1 MKKEKIESLINDK
14 LRKRENSICIYESN
28 FMFCLA
34 GQLYEQAPNRAP
46 RKADVIM
53 NKAKELFREQAYNDN
68 EWYTVH
74 VTSVKDFVKELLF
87 KIPEFE
93 ELNLTQN
100 EYDAGIKVNDKN
112 RPKFHITSRYD
123 VNTSES
129 WRNDIVDLE
138 AFIGNVVRKM
148 QQYEEIERE
157 NDCFL
162 CIHDKEKKNMEDV
175 RKCNH
180 CRRNRDIKIVDN
192 FECTRQPKGN
202 FTMACKYDC
211 YKDYYI
217 CCSECK
223 EKDTCSKACKHDPE
237 NCGNVYDQ
245 SKEKGVKHI
254 E

>member
-14 LRKRENSICIYESN
+14 LRKRENSICIYERN

-34 GQLYEQAPNRAP
+34 GQLYEQAPNRSP

-68 EWYTVH
+68 EWYTVN
-74 VTSVKDFVKELLF
+74 VTSVKDFIKDLLY

-93 ELNLTQN
+93 ELNLSQN
-100 EYDAGIKVNDKN
+100 EYDAGVKLNDES
-112 RPKFHITSRYD
+112 RGEFHFSSRYD
-123 VNTSES
+123 VNTADS
-129 WRNDIVDLE
+129 WRNDIVDLD
-138 AFIGNVVRKM
+138 AFVSNVVRM
-148 QQYEEIERE
+148 LVAYDEIED
-157 NDCFL
+157 NDCFT
-162 CIHDKEKKNMEDV
+162 CIHDKKVKNAEDI

-180 CRRNRDIKIVDN
+180 CRRNRKLKIVDN
-192 FECTRQPKGN
+192 YEGTRQPKGE

-211 YKDYYI
+211 FKNYYI
-217 CCSECK
+217 CCCECDDK
-223 EKDTCSKACKHDPE
+223 ATCEKACKHDPE

>member
-1 MKKEKIESLINDK
+1 MKKEKIESLIEDK
-14 LRKRENSICIYESN
+14 LNKRENSICIYERD

-46 RKADVIM
+46 RKANEIIR
-53 NKAKELFREQAYNDN
+53 KAKELFREQAYNDN

-74 VTSVKDFVKELLF
+74 VTSVKDFVKELLY

-123 VNTSES
+123 INTSES
-129 WRNDIVDLE
+129 WRNDIVDLD
-138 AFIGNVVRKM
+138 AFVSNVVMKM

-157 NDCFL
+157 NNCFL
-162 CIHDKEKKNMEDV
+162 CIHNKEVKTLDDIKKCE
-175 RKCNH
+175 H
-180 CRRNRDIKIVDN
+180 CRRNKELNIVDN

-211 YKDYYI
+211 YKNYYI

-223 EKDTCSKACKHDPE
+223 EKDICSKACKHNPE
-237 NCGNVYDQ
+237 NCGNVYNQ
-245 SKEKGVKHI
+245 SKEKGVEHI